1 MVRRV
6 PIAGIRNATG
16 RNVPRMLPIVESAY
30 MRPATSPACS
40 TLRTPSRTANG
51 DAIPSSVTGIEKS
64 SMTAKNEPRNAPTD
78 VLANALT
85 AADRN
90 GWAMK
95 GSTAIAAAAISIR
108 RAITVIDGCR
118 SATRPPTK

>member
-1 MVRRV
+1 MVDR
-6 PIAGIRNATG
+6 
-16 RNVPRMLPIVESAY
+16 AY
-30 MRPATSPACS
+30 MRPDTSPASS
-40 TLRTPSRTANG
+40 TVRTPRRTANG
-51 DAIPSSVTGIEKS
+51 EAIPSSVTGTEKS

-90 GWAMK
+90 GWAMN
-95 GSTAIAAAAISIR
+95 GSTAMAAAAISIS
-108 RAITVIDGCR
+108 RAITVIEGWQ